1 MIHFKDWLQLREMS
15 ASGRRKRQAALG
27 LAPPVADIFSRST
40 PAPWEVERLEKA
52 LKKSKKKKKRKKIE
66 EAKKKQP
73 VVHNDIDS
81 FIKSVE
87 MLAKDVWELDLLK
100 KKKSAEEKM
109 AQTAKR
115 NTGGKKPEK
124 PKPEEKSEKPKKP
137 EKQDKQDKPKEK
149 EDVAKTTGPR
159 NRIKTEQPDDKP
171 RRVVGGPERLTKP
184 KLPKLRGKRP
194 RQEEEEPDS

>member
-1 MIHFKDWLQLREMS
+1 MINFKDWLELREMS
-15 ASGRRKRQAALG
+15 ASGRRKLQAALG

-40 PAPWEVERLEKA
+40 PPPWQVERLEKA

-109 AQTAKR
+109 AQIAKR
-115 NTGGKKPEK
+115 NTGSKKPEK
-124 PKPEEKSEKPKKP
+124 PKSDEKPEP
-137 EKQDKQDKPKEK
+137 EKQDNLEPKEK
-149 EDVAKTTGPR
+149 EKDVAKPTAR
-159 NRIKTEQPDDKP
+159 KRIKTVERPDEPIGKPEPAKPGRSAKPKP
-171 RRVVGGPERLTKP
+171 R
-184 KLPKLRGKRP
+184 PKLRP
-194 RQEEEEPDS
+194 DDEEEAGS